1 MYATG
6 VGLILKG
13 FEANRKQEP
22 EPVEIAVAAE
32 LEEAM
37 KNEMHTEEIKEE
49 KQTNKERKGWFNN
62 LLNTTKRWFEDDDT
76 KDFN

>member
-1 MYATG
+1 
-6 VGLILKG
+6 
-13 FEANRKQEP
+13 NRKQEP